1 MGPTDSPLAGMDD
14 EMEPEPLTVPRPRT
28 ISGVCLS
35 TDRDDSGPS
44 TERDGSSPSTERDW
58 STSAERPSIEIHRS
72 DAQSQPEPSW
82 RVADDEASGVG
93 SDPPEEAG
101 IYPIFED
108 GGAALDWVRRRRAVQ
123 QTTAAIEAN
132 PDDPALYL
140 KRAAA
145 KIELGAVPEA
155 IQDCSRALSIRPD
168 CVDAYL
174 TRATILFDLEAWVD
188 CAMDC
193 TKALRIDR
201 TRVEA
206 YQRRANARAA
216 IGEYGA
222 AVSDYDEAI
231 MLRPRSANLFKERG
245 EMKSRLGDLA
255 GALDDLNVAVA
266 MSPTDEDCLFK
277 RNLVKVM
284 ISDHRHGPI
293 DWARATQKALELLSA
308 KVAAKVEE
316 EEDDRIA

>member
-1 MGPTDSPLAGMDD
+1 MRPFDSTFAAIDD

-28 ISGVCLS
+28 ISGVVL
-35 TDRDDSGPS
+35 T
-44 TERDGSSPSTERDW
+44 GSSSGGAAEPGW
-58 STSAERPSIEIHRS
+58 SVAEEATGAAWS
-72 DAQSQPEPSW
+72 
-82 RVADDEASGVG
+82 VAEEATGAG

-123 QTTAAIEAN
+123 QVTAEIEQS

-145 KIELGAVPEA
+145 KVELGAHREA
-155 IQDCSRALSIRPD
+155 IEDCMRALSIRPD
-168 CVDAYL
+168 LADGYL
-174 TRATILFDLEAWVD
+174 ARGEIFFGLEAYAECV
-188 CAMDC
+188 ADC

-201 TRVEA
+201 TRVEG

-216 IGEYGA
+216 LGDYHGA
-222 AVSDYDEAI
+222 VGDYDEAI
-231 MLRPRSANLFKERG
+231 MLRPRLAWLFKDRG
-245 EMKSRLGDLA
+245 EMKSRIGDLA

-266 MSPTDEDCLFK
+266 MSPGDEDCLFK
-277 RNLVKVM
+277 RNLVKVTLA
-284 ISDHRHGPI
+284 DHRGGPI
-293 DWARATQKALELLSA
+293 DWARATQKALDLLSA
-308 KVAAKVEE
+308 KAVAKAEE